1 MNLPTDMWFAWT
13 FEPVVVVLLLI
24 PAAAFTLGGLRM
36 HAHARRWPA
45 RFSTSAV
52 AFASGWIV
60 LAVSLLSPLHE
71 WSEKLFSA
79 HMVQHELMMVVAAP
93 LLVAARP
100 LVPVLW
106 SLPESA
112 RFSIG
117 RLVQSR
123 SFSNAWSFVS
133 RPLVAWVLH
142 AVAIWGWH
150 VPPFFDL
157 AVRNEFAHTV
167 QHVSFLLTALLFW
180 WTALPRG
187 QSDRNASSLF
197 SLFGT
202 ALHTSV
208 LGALLTFSDAS
219 WYHSYQTTAVPGQ
232 LSPLDDQQLGGLIM
246 WIPGGLTYLIVA
258 LLMAARL
265 LREPS
270 GAWGAASSA
279 DSVPA

>member
-1 MNLPTDMWFAWT
+1 MSLPMDLWSGWT

-24 PAAAFTLGGLRM
+24 TAAGFALGVLRM
-36 HAHARRWPA
+36 CAHAGRWPA
-45 RFSTSAV
+45 RVSASALAFSA
-52 AFASGWIV
+52 GWIV
-60 LAVSLLSPLHE
+60 LALSMLSPLHE

-79 HMVQHELMMVVAAP
+79 HMAQHELIMVVAAP

-100 LVPVLW
+100 LVPALW
-106 SLPESA
+106 SLPASA

-123 SFSNAWSFVS
+123 SISGVWSFIS

-150 VPPFFDL
+150 VPALYDL
-157 AVRNEFAHTV
+157 AVHNEFAHTA
-167 QHVSFLLTALLFW
+167 QHISFLVTALLFW

-219 WYHSYQTTAVPGQ
+219 WYHSYQTADVSHQ

-265 LREPS
+265 LREPA
-270 GAWGAASSA
+270 GTWGAANSA
-279 DSVPA
+279 ESAPA